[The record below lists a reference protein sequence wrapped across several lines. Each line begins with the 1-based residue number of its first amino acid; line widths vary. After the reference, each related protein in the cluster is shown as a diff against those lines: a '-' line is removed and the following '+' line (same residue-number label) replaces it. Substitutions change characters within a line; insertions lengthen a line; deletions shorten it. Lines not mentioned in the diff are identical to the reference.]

1 MERLKYEEYQKKQA
15 AKRDRVPDVAAV
27 VAEPEQE
34 EPAHPCPLCRA
45 SGREYSR
52 RGQTW
57 YLKCTAC
64 GHTWTEKQL
73 PGAVEIAYR
82 TTEIR
87 TR

>member
-1 MERLKYEEYQKKQA
+1 MKDDEFQKKQA
-15 AKRDRVPDVAAV
+15 EKKAAKMSEAV
-27 VAEPEQE
+27 LPAVENT
-34 EPAHPCPLCRA
+34 PAHPCPLCRS

-52 RGQTW
+52 RGLTW
-57 YLKCTAC
+57 YLKCISC

-82 TTEIR
+82 TTVIR

>member
-1 MERLKYEEYQKKQA
+1 MERLKDDDYQKKQA
-15 AKRDRVPDVAAV
+15 AKRER
-27 VAEPEQE
+27 VAEVAVPADPPEPIL
-34 EPAHPCPLCRA
+34 PAHPCPLCRA